1 METWRRWR
9 YPGSW
14 KLFRL
19 DDRLLLIIVG
29 MVVGICSGL
38 ASVALNRSLSAM
50 LDWLSSY
57 RHIWWA
63 FVLPGIG
70 AALSSLFLD
79 KIMNEGAGHGVPEV
93 IYSVSRHRGLLR
105 LRTSV
110 SRLISSCLTIGSGG
124 SAGPEAPV
132 VISGAAIGSNIARFF
147 SLNDSQRVA
156 LVGCGAAGAISAI
169 FNAPIAGMVFG
180 MEVILTEWSALNI
193 IPVGI
198 ASVAGTEIS
207 RILQGNQIPFS
218 HHQFNLD
225 LVDIAACLGL
235 AIVTAIASILFSRLI
250 HYVHELSNKVSLP
263 PWVRAGAGGCVVGF
277 MGFFLPVV
285 LGEGYPSIR
294 VAIEGMYQPG
304 LLIAGLVTLAKILA
318 TAVTLGSGGS
328 GGIFAPC
335 LVVGSF
341 AGLTYHR
348 ALAFIWPHVAWT
360 SEGCFALVGMAG
372 LMSGVLQ
379 APLTG
384 IFLIVEVTGGYE
396 VIVPLIIVAAISTT
410 ICHYVEPASFYLQEL
425 VKRGPIRRP
434 RTDAGILANLSLKEL
449 VDKDCIR
456 VTQTMLLRDFLGV
469 IRESSNDC
477 YPVEDEETGD
487 FVGMISL
494 DDIKPYLFKSEM
506 YETVP
511 IGQIMDIGPV
521 VANPDDDLTEI
532 LDRMETQYLSVIP
545 VVAKGKFIGM
555 LPKATVLEHYR
566 QELIAQT
573 RHVKT

>member
-1 METWRRWR
+1 MNTLRRWR

-38 ASVALNRSLSAM
+38 ASVALNRSLAAM
-50 LDWLSSY
+50 LEWFRPF

-79 KIMNEGAGHGVPEV
+79 RIMNEGAGHGVPEV

-105 LRTSV
+105 LRTSF

-169 FNAPIAGMVFG
+169 FNAPIAGMVFS
-180 MEVILTEWSALNI
+180 MEVILSEWTAVNI

-198 ASVAGTEIS
+198 ASVAGTQIS

-225 LVDIAACLGL
+225 LVDIIACLGL
-235 AIVTAIASILFSRLI
+235 AIVTAVASIVFSRMI
-250 HYVHELSNKVSLP
+250 NYVHELSSKVSLP
-263 PWVRAGAGGCVVGF
+263 AWVRAGAGGCVVGF

-285 LGEGYPSIR
+285 LGEGYPPIR
-294 VAIEGMYQPG
+294 AAIEGMYQPG

-348 ALAFIWPHVAWT
+348 ALTFIWPHVAWT

-384 IFLIVEVTGGYE
+384 VFLIVEVTGGYE
-396 VIVPLIIVAAISTT
+396 VILPLIIVAAISTT

-425 VKRGPIRRP
+425 VERGPIRRP

-449 VDKDCIR
+449 VDRDCIR
-456 VTQTMLLRDFLGV
+456 VTQTMLLRDFVGA
-469 IRESSNDC
+469 IRESSNNC
-477 YPVEDEETGD
+477 YPVEDEESGD
-487 FVGMISL
+487 FLGMISL
-494 DDIKPYLFKSEM
+494 DDIKPYLLESEM
-506 YETVP
+506 YDTVTL
-511 IGQIMDIGPV
+511 GQIMDIGPV
-521 VANPDDDLTEI
+521 VAGPDDDLSEI
-532 LDRMETQYLSVIP
+532 LDRMEAQYLSDIP

-555 LPKATVLEHYR
+555 LAKATVLEHYR
-566 QELIAQT
+566 HELIAQT
-573 RHVKT
+573 RHLKT